1 MAASRGRKARGLA
14 TRERILRAAT
24 TLFVRDGYL
33 TTTMAAIAAEAD
45 VAVQS
50 LYLRFGSKLAILKA
64 GLDVAIV
71 GDLEPIPLMEREWV
85 RRLAETQD
93 GPEAVRL
100 FVREVTRILDRTYPI
115 YAVVQAAAAG
125 EAGQLLTENKRQRA
139 EGQRVN
145 AEVLSRKPGFAS
157 GLTVDTAADL
167 IYGLVSED
175 HYGLMVGDR
184 GWSPEKWEKWCAEI
198 LTGILF
204 PYGNEVPATTYLGPS
219 EPSDSR
225 RLG

>member
-1 MAASRGRKARGLA
+1 LSTEQGREVTTAAGARRGRRERSLA
-14 TRERILRAAT
+14 TRERILTAAT
-24 TLFVRDGYL
+24 ALFVRDGYL
-33 TTTMAAIAAEAD
+33 STTMAAIAAEAD

-71 GDLEPIPLMEREWV
+71 GDLESIPLVEREWV
-85 RRLAETQD
+85 RRLAVTQD

-115 YAVVQAAAAG
+115 YAVVQAASAG
-125 EAGQLLTENKRQRA
+125 EAGQLLAENKRQRA

-145 AEVLSRKPGFAS
+145 TEVLSRKPGFAP

-175 HYGLMVGDR
+175 CYGLLVGDR
-184 GWSPEKWEKWCAEI
+184 GWMPEKWEKWCAEI
-198 LTGILF
+198 LISILF
-204 PYGNEVPATTYLGPS
+204 PLVKAGP
-219 EPSDSR
+219 P
-225 RLG
+225 

>member
-1 MAASRGRKARGLA
+1 LSTERGRAVPPAPGPRKGRRERGLA
-14 TRERILRAAT
+14 TRERILSAAT
-24 TLFVRDGYL
+24 ALFVRDGYL
-33 TTTMAAIAAEAD
+33 TTTMAAIALEAE

-85 RRLAETQD
+85 KRLAETED
-93 GPEAVRL
+93 GPEAVGL

-125 EAGQLLTENKRQRA
+125 EAGQLLAENKRQRA

-145 AEVLSRKPGFAS
+145 TEVLSRKPGFAP

-167 IYGLVSED
+167 VYAMVSED
-175 HYGLMVGDR
+175 CYGLLVGDR
-184 GWSPEKWEKWCAEI
+184 GWAPEKWEKWCVQI
-198 LTGILF
+198 LTSILF
-204 PYGNEVPATTYLGPS
+204 PPVK
-219 EPSDSR
+219 
-225 RLG
+225 